1 MMNNTPSGAKKH
13 RKSTKPESRMMAKMF
28 FFPSSSSPSSSDR
41 LVHICVTLPQWFSHK
56 TAAFSNEQCTSPS
69 GFFAG
74 LKCDKAVWTA
84 HWGTMA
90 SFATT
95 IFFTCMHA
103 HKTLSNEMLLLRK
116 IAELEIE
123 TAHIMVFKVPIML
136 CSNSQCQINFFNFFI
151 FLFYFL
157 FLFILFFLCKTDH

>member
-1 MMNNTPSGAKKH
+1 
-13 RKSTKPESRMMAKMF
+13 
-28 FFPSSSSPSSSDR
+28 
-41 LVHICVTLPQWFSHK
+41 
-56 TAAFSNEQCTSPS
+56 
-69 GFFAG
+69 
-74 LKCDKAVWTA
+74 
-84 HWGTMA
+84 MA

-136 CSNSQCQINFFNFFI
+136 CSNSQCQINFFI
-151 FLFYFL
+151 FLFFYFIFYFYL
-157 FLFILFFLCKTDH
+157 FYFFYAKLTIKKRYSQSHSQGLVQGDVENKTKSYYL